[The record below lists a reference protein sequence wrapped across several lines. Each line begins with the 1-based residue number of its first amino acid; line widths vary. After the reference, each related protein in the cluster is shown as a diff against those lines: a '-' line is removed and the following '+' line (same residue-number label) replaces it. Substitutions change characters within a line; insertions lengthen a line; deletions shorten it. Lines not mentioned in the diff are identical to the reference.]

1 MTVPRLMMTGVGP
14 DFSRIA
20 FGFWRLLEWD
30 LRGQDLLNLI
40 EALLDRGITTLDH
53 ADLYGGYACEAV
65 FGEALALN
73 PGLRSRMEIVT
84 KCGIKYPTPARP
96 TYQQKAYDTSRD
108 HILASVEQSLQN
120 FRTDY
125 LDLLLIHRPDPL
137 MDADEVA
144 AVFNSLYDAGKV
156 RYFGVSNFTPSQFAL
171 LQSRLDVP
179 LVTNQIE
186 FSVLHPE
193 PMFDG
198 TLDQLQQRRVAPQ
211 AWSPYAGGR
220 IFNGQDA
227 QAQRV
232 RDALAA
238 LSAKY
243 NDAAP
248 DHLALAWLLAHPTR
262 VQPVLGTG
270 KLARVDSALKALDIT
285 LERDDWFALLE
296 ASQGAPV
303 P

>member
-1 MTVPRLMMTGVGP
+1 MNRVKIFDWDDLP
-14 DFSRIA
+14 DRQPA
-20 FGFWRLLEWD
+20 HALVANVD
-30 LRGQDLLNLI
+30 LVVVRYDDRVSVLYGRCHHRG
-40 EALLDRGITTLDH
+40 ALLADGRVEGSNLYCGVHNWDYRYETGISEYDNAERLH
-53 ADLYGGYACEAV
+53 A
-65 FGEALALN
+65 F
-73 PGLRSRMEIVT
+73 
-84 KCGIKYPTPARP
+84 
-96 TYQQKAYDTSRD
+96 TSW
-108 HILASVEQSLQN
+108 VEDN
-120 FRTDY
+120 GVWV
-125 LDLLLIHRPDPL
+125 
-137 MDADEVA
+137 DADEIA
-144 AVFNSLYDAGKV
+144 ATFNSLHDAGKV

-193 PMFDG
+193 PLFDG

-220 IFNGQDA
+220 IFNGEDA

-232 RDALAA
+232 RDTLAA